1 MFGQE
6 VVFVNSIPLTLSGG
20 QIQLAIIYFERTIKI
35 ANFFTFFD
43 VFVVFLK
50 KKASFLNLRG
60 LVLTKR
66 VLERFPELFLEAVL
80 HERFLL

>member
-43 VFVVFLK
+43 VFVVFLRK
-50 KKASFLNLRG
+50 RPLFLNLRG
-60 LVLTKR
+60 LILTKR
-66 VLERFPELFLEAVL
+66 VLERFLKLLLEAAL